1 MTQAPQRV
9 LENSSIKSYDRS
21 MPGKLLQQYYDYSGF
36 FNFGFWTPETR
47 TQAEASRNLTLK
59 LLDWIPEKTGTI
71 LDVAC
76 GMGATTKLLLEYYP
90 SENVSAI
97 NVSPAQ
103 VAMAAGR
110 APGCGFAA
118 MNATR
123 LGFKDESFDNIICV
137 EAVFHFTTRADFLK
151 EAYRLLKPGGRLVH
165 SDILYHPKQ
174 RPLQNYLPTPA
185 GLADA
190 LKSAGFTEVEVQ
202 DRTRECIGGVTQSLQ
217 TWPGKARRE
226 RRITFLEYLIA
237 SLWSFAY
244 RKGLKSKVTYYTL
257 STARKPLN

>member
-1 MTQAPQRV
+1 LTQAPERV
-9 LENSSIKSYDRS
+9 LKNSAIKSYDRS
-21 MPGKLLQQYYDYSGF
+21 MPGKLLQQYYGYSGF
-36 FNFGFWTPETR
+36 FNFGYWTPEIK
-47 TQAEASRNLTLK
+47 TQAEASRNLALK

-76 GMGATTKLLLEYYP
+76 GMGATTRLLLDYYP
-90 SENVSAI
+90 SESVSAI

-103 VAMAAGR
+103 VAMAAER

-118 MNATR
+118 MDATR

-137 EAVFHFTTRADFLK
+137 EAVFHFTTRADFLR

-165 SDILYHPKQ
+165 SDILYNQKQ

-185 GLADA
+185 GLSNA
-190 LKSAGFTEVEVQ
+190 LKSAGFSEVEVQ
-202 DRTRECIGGVTQSLQ
+202 DRTRECIGGVSQSLQ
-217 TWPGKARRE
+217 TWPGEARKQRQ
-226 RRITFLEYLIA
+226 ISFFDYLVA
-237 SLWSFAY
+237 SIWSFAY

-257 STARKPLN
+257 SSARKPLS